1 MLLVRTARRP
11 SDIHGMG
18 LFADQFIPAGTATWR
33 FTPGVDTAMHPE
45 VLDRVPEAAR
55 GQFLTYAYLDIRT
68 GLNVLCA
75 DDARLMNHSDDPTVV
90 GDYEAEPVCGVDIAA
105 RDIEPGQELTCDY
118 ATFDKVDRQALHF
131 QLTDD

>member
-33 FTPGVDTAMHPE
+33 F
-45 VLDRVPEAAR
+45 
-55 GQFLTYAYLDIRT
+55 
-68 GLNVLCA
+68 VLCA